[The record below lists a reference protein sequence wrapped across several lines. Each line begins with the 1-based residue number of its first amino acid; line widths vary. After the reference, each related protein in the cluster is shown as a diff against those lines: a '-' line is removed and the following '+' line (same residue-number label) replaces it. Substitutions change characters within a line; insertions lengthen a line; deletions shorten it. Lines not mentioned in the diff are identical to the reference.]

1 MVQGFVATYSQTE
14 ADGRG
19 KQEALD
25 KVEILSERLRTAQ
38 VSVAACEDLKR
49 IFQSMTANDINTA
62 RAAFTKLCQKQWAEV
77 KDWSSCIKTFIAFQ

>member
-1 MVQGFVATYSQTE
+1 MAAYSQTE

-25 KVEILSERLRTAQ
+25 KAEVLSERLRTAQ
-38 VSVAACEDLKR
+38 VSVAACEDLNR
-49 IFQSMTANDINTA
+49 IFQGMAANDVNTA

-77 KDWSSCIKTFIAFQ
+77 KDWSSCVKTFIAFR